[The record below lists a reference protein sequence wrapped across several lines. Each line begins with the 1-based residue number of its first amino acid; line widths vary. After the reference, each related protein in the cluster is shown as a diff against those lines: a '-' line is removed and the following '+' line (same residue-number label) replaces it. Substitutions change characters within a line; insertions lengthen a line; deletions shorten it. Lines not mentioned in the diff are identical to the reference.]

1 MSERSSGERRTGLL
15 NGFAAYGMWG
25 LVPLFWPLLKP
36 AGAAEILAHRMVWSL
51 AFVAVA
57 LLAVRRWAWAGEL
70 LRQPRRL
77 ALVVLAAGVI
87 TVNWGVYIWSVN
99 SGHVVEASLGY
110 FINPLVTIAMGVLI
124 LKERLRPVQWAA
136 VGVGLAAVLTLTVGY
151 GRPPWIS
158 LCLAFSFA
166 TYGLV
171 KKKVNLGGV
180 ESLAA
185 ETAIQ
190 FLPALGYLL
199 WLSAQGRSTFAAE
212 GAGHAALLA
221 STGFV
226 TALPLVLFGAAA
238 IRVPLSTLGL
248 LQYLAPVFQFLL
260 GILYFHE
267 SMPVERWAGF
277 ALVWLALSLLTWD
290 GLRAARRAARLR
302 ATLGIPPRTVAGSA
316 VAGSPVASGA
326 ADTLPASAVVAA
338 QVVPGAVAPEPGLG
352 AIPAQA
358 GPGAVAGE
366 PGTGPVA
373 AGSGA
378 DPAEA

>member
-1 MSERSSGERRTGLL
+1 MSGKPKGDQHHTGLL

-57 LLAVRRWAWAGEL
+57 LLVVRRWAWAGEL
-70 LRQPRRL
+70 LRQPRKL
-77 ALVVLAAGVI
+77 ALVTIAAAFI
-87 TVNWGVYIWSVN
+87 TVNWGVYIWAVN

-110 FINPLVTIAMGVLI
+110 FINPLVTIAMGVLL
-124 LKERLRPVQWAA
+124 LKERLRPAQWAA
-136 VGVGLAAVLTLTVGY
+136 VAVGLAAVIVLTVGY

-158 LCLAFSFA
+158 LTLAFSFA

-171 KKKVNLGGV
+171 KKKVNLGGI

-190 FLPALGYLL
+190 FLPALAYLL
-199 WLSAQGRSTFAAE
+199 WLNSQGTATFTQE
-212 GAGHAALLA
+212 GPAHATLLA
-221 STGFV
+221 STGIV
-226 TALPLVLFGAAA
+226 TALPLVCFGAAA

-267 SMPVERWAGF
+267 SMPPARWAGF
-277 ALVWLALSLLTWD
+277 ALVWLALVLLTWD
-290 GLRAARRAARLR
+290 ALRTARRGARAVRERTAAS
-302 ATLGIPPRTVAGSA
+302 T
-316 VAGSPVASGA
+316 A
-326 ADTLPASAVVAA
+326 AASATVTTE
-338 QVVPGAVAPEPGLG
+338 PE
-352 AIPAQA
+352 
-358 GPGAVAGE
+358 
-366 PGTGPVA
+366 
-373 AGSGA
+373 GSRS
-378 DPAEA
+378 

>member
-1 MSERSSGERRTGLL
+1 MAGKSRSEQRIGLL

-36 AGAAEILAHRMVWSL
+36 AGAVEILAHRMVWSL

-57 LLAVRRWAWAGEL
+57 LLFIRRWAWAGEL

-77 ALVVLAAGVI
+77 ALLTVAAAVI
-87 TVNWGVYIWSVN
+87 TVNWGVYIWAVN
-99 SGHVVEASLGY
+99 AGHVVEASLGY

-136 VGVGLAAVLTLTVGY
+136 VGVTVVAVVVLTVGY

-190 FLPALGYLL
+190 FLPAVAYLT
-199 WLSAQGRSTFAAE
+199 WLSTRGESTFASE
-212 GAGHAALLA
+212 GAGHSALLA
-221 STGFV
+221 ATGVV
-226 TALPLVLFGAAA
+226 TAIPLVCFGAAA

-260 GILYFHE
+260 GIAYFHE
-267 SMPVERWAGF
+267 EMPAERWAGF
-277 ALVWLALSLLTWD
+277 ALVWLALSMLTWD
-290 GLRAARRAARLR
+290 ALRTARRARRWAPLR
-302 ATLGIPPRTVAGSA
+302 ESRRSQDA
-316 VAGSPVASGA
+316 PVATTPA
-326 ADTLPASAVVAA
+326 ATTPAAA
-338 QVVPGAVAPEPGLG
+338 PAATAP
-352 AIPAQA
+352 AAATAAPAA
-358 GPGAVAGE
+358 TTA
-366 PGTGPVA
+366 TA
-373 AGSGA
+373 A
-378 DPAEA
+378 PTEA

>member
-1 MSERSSGERRTGLL
+1 MAGISKAEHRTGLL

-51 AFVAVA
+51 VFVVAA
-57 LLAVRRWAWAGEL
+57 LLTVRRWAWAGEL

-77 ALVVLAAGVI
+77 GLVTVAAAVI
-87 TVNWGVYIWSVN
+87 TVNWGVYIWAVN

-110 FINPLVTIAMGVLI
+110 FINPLVTIAMGVLL

-136 VGVGLAAVLTLTVGY
+136 VGTGFAAVVVLTVGY

-171 KKKVNLGGV
+171 KKKVGLGGV

-185 ETAIQ
+185 ETAVQ
-190 FLPALGYLL
+190 FLPALAYLL
-199 WLSAQGRSTFAAE
+199 WLGAHGESTFTAG
-212 GAGHAALLA
+212 GAGHSVLLA
-221 STGFV
+221 STGLV
-226 TALPLVLFGAAA
+226 TALPLVCFGAAA

-248 LQYLAPVFQFLL
+248 LQYLAPVFQFGL

-267 SMPVERWAGF
+267 AMPPERWAGF
-277 ALVWLALSLLTWD
+277 ALVWVALGLLTWNA
-290 GLRAARRAARLR
+290 LHSAHRARTAA
-302 ATLGIPPRTVAGSA
+302 AVLGAPRVG
-316 VAGSPVASGA
+316 
-326 ADTLPASAVVAA
+326 
-338 QVVPGAVAPEPGLG
+338 APES
-352 AIPAQA
+352 
-358 GPGAVAGE
+358 
-366 PGTGPVA
+366 TPVDA
-373 AGSGA
+373 
-378 DPAEA
+378 

>member
-1 MSERSSGERRTGLL
+1 MRGRSRGERQIGLL

-36 AGAAEILAHRMVWSL
+36 AGAAEILAHRMAWSL
-51 AFVAVA
+51 VFVVAA
-57 LLAVRRWAWAGEL
+57 LLVVRRWAWAGEL
-70 LRQPRRL
+70 IRQPRRL
-77 ALVVLAAGVI
+77 ALITVAAAVI

-110 FINPLVTIAMGVLI
+110 FINPLVTIAMGVLL

-136 VGVGLAAVLTLTVGY
+136 VGVGLAAVVVLTAGY

-158 LCLAFSFA
+158 LTLAFSFA

-190 FLPALGYLL
+190 FLPAVAYLA
-199 WLSAQGRSTFAAE
+199 WLTSRGESTFTTQ
-212 GAGHAALLA
+212 GGGHAALLA
-221 STGFV
+221 TTGVV
-226 TALPLVLFGAAA
+226 TALPLVCFGAAA

-260 GILYFHE
+260 GVLYFRE
-267 SMPVERWAGF
+267 AMPAERWAGF
-277 ALVWLALSLLTWD
+277 ALVWLALTLLTADAW
-290 GLRAARRAARLR
+290 RSARRARVA
-302 ATLGIPPRTVAGSA
+302 AISVPVAGR
-316 VAGSPVASGA
+316 
-326 ADTLPASAVVAA
+326 PASAT
-338 QVVPGAVAPEPGLG
+338 AVDA
-352 AIPAQA
+352 
-358 GPGAVAGE
+358 
-366 PGTGPVA
+366 
-373 AGSGA
+373 
-378 DPAEA
+378 

>member
-1 MSERSSGERRTGLL
+1 MGGESKAERRAGLL

-51 AFVAVA
+51 VFVGAA
-57 LLAVRRWAWAGEL
+57 LLFVRRWAWAGEL
-70 LRQPRRL
+70 SRQPGRL
-77 ALVVLAAGVI
+77 GLIAVAAAVI
-87 TVNWGVYIWSVN
+87 TVNWGVYIWAVN

-110 FINPLVTIAMGVLI
+110 FINPLVTIAMGVLL
-124 LKERLRPVQWAA
+124 LKERLRPVQWLA
-136 VGVGLAAVLTLTVGY
+136 VGVGLAAVVVLTVEY

-199 WLSAQGRSTFAAE
+199 WLTAHGDSSFASE

-221 STGFV
+221 STGVV
-226 TALPLVLFGAAA
+226 TALPLVCFGAAA

-248 LQYLAPVFQFLL
+248 LQYLAPVFQFLC

-267 SMPVERWAGF
+267 AMPPERWAGF
-277 ALVWLALSLLTWD
+277 ALVWLALVLLTWNA
-290 GLRAARRAARLR
+290 LRTARRTAR
-302 ATLGIPPRTVAGSA
+302 TLA
-316 VAGSPVASGA
+316 VAAAATAAPVDALVRRPEGVASGQEPE
-326 ADTLPASAVVAA
+326 PAS
-338 QVVPGAVAPEPGLG
+338 
-352 AIPAQA
+352 
-358 GPGAVAGE
+358 
-366 PGTGPVA
+366 
-373 AGSGA
+373 
-378 DPAEA
+378 

>member
-1 MSERSSGERRTGLL
+1 MAGASRGEGRIGLL

-36 AGAAEILAHRMVWSL
+36 AGSVEILAHRMVWSL

-57 LLAVRRWAWAGEL
+57 LAVVRRWAWAGEL

-77 ALVVLAAGVI
+77 GLVVIAAAVI
-87 TVNWGVYIWSVN
+87 TVNWGVYIWAVN
-99 SGHVVEASLGY
+99 SGHVVESSLGY
-110 FINPLVTIAMGVLI
+110 FINPLVTIAMGVLL
-124 LKERLRPVQWAA
+124 LKERLRPVQWTA
-136 VGVGLAAVLTLTVGY
+136 VGIGLAAVLVLTVGY

-199 WLSAQGRSTFAAE
+199 WLSAHGGATFTTE
-212 GAGHAALLA
+212 GTGHAALLA
-221 STGFV
+221 STGVV
-226 TALPLVLFGAAA
+226 TALPLVCFGAAA

-260 GILYFHE
+260 GVVYFGE
-267 SMPVERWAGF
+267 EMPPERWAGF
-277 ALVWLALSLLTWD
+277 GLVWLALVLLTADAW
-290 GLRAARRAARLR
+290 RTARRPRVAVEVARVPEAPSAA
-302 ATLGIPPRTVAGSA
+302 VD
-316 VAGSPVASGA
+316 V
-326 ADTLPASAVVAA
+326 
-338 QVVPGAVAPEPGLG
+338 
-352 AIPAQA
+352 
-358 GPGAVAGE
+358 
-366 PGTGPVA
+366 
-373 AGSGA
+373 
-378 DPAEA
+378 

>member
-1 MSERSSGERRTGLL
+1 MAGKSRSEQRIGLL

-36 AGAAEILAHRMVWSL
+36 AGAVEILAHRMVWSL
-51 AFVAVA
+51 AFVGVA
-57 LLAVRRWAWAGEL
+57 LLFIRRWAWAGEL

-77 ALVVLAAGVI
+77 ALLTVAAAVI
-87 TVNWGVYIWSVN
+87 TVNWGVYIWAVN
-99 SGHVVEASLGY
+99 AGHVVEASLGY

-136 VGVGLAAVLTLTVGY
+136 VGVTVVAVVVLTVGY

-190 FLPALGYLL
+190 FLPAMAYLT
-199 WLSAQGRSTFAAE
+199 WLSTRGESTFTSE
-212 GAGHAALLA
+212 GAGHSALLA
-221 STGFV
+221 ATGVV
-226 TALPLVLFGAAA
+226 TAIPLVCFGAAA

-260 GILYFHE
+260 GIAYFHE
-267 SMPVERWAGF
+267 EMPAERWAGF
-277 ALVWLALSLLTWD
+277 ALVWLALSMLTWD
-290 GLRAARRAARLR
+290 ALRTARRARR
-302 ATLGIPPRTVAGSA
+302 WEPVSEPGGSRVAPA
-316 VAGSPVASGA
+316 VAAAS
-326 ADTLPASAVVAA
+326 DTAASATAA
-338 QVVPGAVAPEPGLG
+338 STATAAP
-352 AIPAQA
+352 
-358 GPGAVAGE
+358 
-366 PGTGPVA
+366 A
-373 AGSGA
+373 ATTA
-378 DPAEA
+378 ATDA

>member
-1 MSERSSGERRTGLL
+1 MAGSSRSEQRTGLL

-36 AGAAEILAHRMVWSL
+36 AGAGEILAHRMVWSL

-57 LLAVRRWAWAGEL
+57 LVVVRRWAWAGEL

-77 ALVVLAAGVI
+77 GLITVAAAVI
-87 TVNWGVYIWSVN
+87 TVNWGVYIWAVN

-110 FINPLVTIAMGVLI
+110 FINPLVTIAMGVLL

-136 VGVGLAAVLTLTVGY
+136 VATGLAAVVVLTVGY

-171 KKKVNLGGV
+171 KKKVDLGGV

-185 ETAIQ
+185 ETAVQ
-190 FLPALGYLL
+190 FLPALGYLV
-199 WLSAQGRSTFAAE
+199 WLGAHGGTTFTTE
-212 GAGHAALLA
+212 GAGHGALLA
-221 STGFV
+221 ATGVV
-226 TALPLVLFGAAA
+226 TALPLVCFGAAA

-260 GILYFHE
+260 GVFYFGE
-267 SMPVERWAGF
+267 AMPPERWAGF
-277 ALVWLALSLLTWD
+277 ALVWLALTLLTWD
-290 GLRAARRAARLR
+290 ALRTAHRNARTLRARLDEAGDGVPPEKGDVARDSD
-302 ATLGIPPRTVAGSA
+302 IVACG
-316 VAGSPVASGA
+316 GP
-326 ADTLPASAVVAA
+326 DPA
-338 QVVPGAVAPEPGLG
+338 P
-352 AIPAQA
+352 
-358 GPGAVAGE
+358 
-366 PGTGPVA
+366 
-373 AGSGA
+373 A
-378 DPAEA
+378 DPAPARLDAPTGKP

>member
-1 MSERSSGERRTGLL
+1 VAEISRGERRAGLV

-36 AGAAEILAHRMVWSL
+36 AGSLEILAHRMAWSL
-51 AFVAVA
+51 VFVAVA
-57 LLAVRRWAWAGEL
+57 LAFVRRWAWAGEL

-77 ALVVLAAGVI
+77 ALVAVAAAVI
-87 TVNWGVYIWSVN
+87 TVNWGVYIWAVN
-99 SGHVVEASLGY
+99 AGHVVEASLGY
-110 FINPLVTIAMGVLI
+110 FINPLVTIAMGVLL
-124 LKERLRPVQWAA
+124 LKERLRPAQWTA
-136 VGVGLAAVLTLTVGY
+136 VGVGLTAVVVLAVGY
-151 GRPPWIS
+151 GQPPWIS
-158 LCLAFSFA
+158 LVLAFSFA

-199 WLSAQGRSTFAAE
+199 WLAGHGESSFVND

-221 STGFV
+221 STGIV
-226 TALPLVLFGAAA
+226 TALPLVCFGAAA

-267 SMPVERWAGF
+267 AMPAERWAGF
-277 ALVWLALSLLTWD
+277 ALVWVALALLTWD
-290 GLRAARRAARLR
+290 ALRTARRSARALAAAAAALPVT
-302 ATLGIPPRTVAGSA
+302 ATAPAPRS
-316 VAGSPVASGA
+316 
-326 ADTLPASAVVAA
+326 
-338 QVVPGAVAPEPGLG
+338 QV
-352 AIPAQA
+352 
-358 GPGAVAGE
+358 
-366 PGTGPVA
+366 
-373 AGSGA
+373 
-378 DPAEA
+378 